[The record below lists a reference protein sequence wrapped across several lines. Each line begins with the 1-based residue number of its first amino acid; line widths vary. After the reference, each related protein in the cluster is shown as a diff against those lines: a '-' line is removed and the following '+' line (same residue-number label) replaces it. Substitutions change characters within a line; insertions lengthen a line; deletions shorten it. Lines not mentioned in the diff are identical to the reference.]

1 MRLVLIFALAVSAA
15 LMATGLA
22 AAQSQVRCSSTL
34 TVNGNTL
41 IVIGLNVGCAEAK
54 PIVRGLFSA
63 PAIGNIN
70 RAGFRLLKLR
80 SPRAG
85 WVCVTS
91 TPIRARGAGCGKTGT
106 NKSVVYVNTSA
117 N

>member
-1 MRLVLIFALAVSAA
+1 MRLVLTFAVAVTTALA
-15 LMATGLA
+15 ATGLA
-22 AAQSQVRCSSTL
+22 SAQSQVRCSSTM
-34 TVNGNTL
+34 TVNGNKL

-54 PIVRGLFSA
+54 PIVRGLLSA
-63 PAIGNIN
+63 PVIGHIA
-70 RAGFRLLKLR
+70 RGGFRLLKLR

-106 NKSVVYVNTSA
+106 NKSVIYVNTSVS
-117 N
+117 